1 MLGELETPGR
11 KIMKNWK
18 MTKKDEVS
26 FYFVMMMSLFT
37 IMIVTSLGL
46 VFKVI
51 MLIGALCNLYML
63 CKTSKELKEEEAQK
77 KAEEEIAEE

>member
-1 MLGELETPGR
+1 M
-11 KIMKNWK
+11 MKNWK
-18 MTKKDEVS
+18 MTKKDEVN

-77 KAEEEIAEE
+77 KAEEDAKEVVVEEITEE

>member
-1 MLGELETPGR
+1 
-11 KIMKNWK
+11 

-26 FYFVMMMSLFT
+26 FYFVMMMSLVT

-77 KAEEEIAEE
+77 KAEEDAKEVVVEEITEE

>member
-1 MLGELETPGR
+1 
-11 KIMKNWK
+11 MKNWK
-18 MTKKDEVS
+18 MTKKDEAT

>member
-1 MLGELETPGR
+1 
-11 KIMKNWK
+11 MKNWK
-18 MTKKDEVS
+18 MTKKDEAT

-77 KAEEEIAEE
+77 TAEEDAREVVVEEITEE

>member
-1 MLGELETPGR
+1 
-11 KIMKNWK
+11 MKNWK
-18 MTKKDEVS
+18 MTKKDEVN

-77 KAEEEIAEE
+77 KAEEDAKEVVVEEITEE

>member
-1 MLGELETPGR
+1 
-11 KIMKNWK
+11 MKNWK
-18 MTKKDEVS
+18 MTKKDEAT

-77 KAEEEIAEE
+77 KAEEDAKEVVVEEITEE